1 MGRMRDIRIEHNMA
15 IEFVFSIL
23 RYVFSERL
31 ETDAQE
37 GNVTLNEEI
46 ARWLESVNKKMSP
59 FMRADMLLLFK
70 EFEPTPWTM
79 IKMIVSNNISGPKDF
94 MRLFETTD
102 PEEFIQSCFTYK
114 QAEAEIDYDTDDEEL
129 FDHLKEIM
137 EEDKARLFIQF
148 RKHPKEI
155 KRRLETVLRVFY
167 EDFFQEYEDKIRE
180 IMELK
185 VKEHN
190 ERFVS
195 DREGFL
201 QTIGY
206 GDYGSIL
213 QSDAMVKVYVCYIF
227 EYLFAYCSFDKG
239 NVVIITYGYGYAK
252 KFDEKVL
259 RENITSLYKALADDR
274 RLEILRL
281 IGKRKWYSNELAKHF
296 KLSPATMSYHMDI
309 LISTGIVTHE
319 AGEQNRL
326 FYKMNK
332 EKLREL
338 FEIALKDLLGE

>member
-1 MGRMRDIRIEHNMA
+1 MRDIRIEHNMA

-31 ETDAQE
+31 EPDAQE
-37 GNVTLNEEI
+37 CNVILNEEI
-46 ARWLESVNKKMSP
+46 SRWIESVDKKISP
-59 FMRADMLLLFK
+59 FMKADMLLLFK
-70 EFEPTPWTM
+70 EFEPTPWAM
-79 IKMIVSNNISGPKDF
+79 IKMIVTNNMS
-94 MRLFETTD
+94 D
-102 PEEFIQSCFTYK
+102 PEELIGFFERTSPEEFMLSCFKYK
-114 QAEAEIDYDTDDEEL
+114 EAEAEIDYDTDDEEL
-129 FDHLKEIM
+129 YDQLKAIM

-155 KRRLETVLRVFY
+155 KRRLETVLHVFY
-167 EDFFQEYEDKIRE
+167 EEFFAEYEDKIRE

-190 ERFVS
+190 ERFIS
-195 DREGFL
+195 EPGGFL
-201 QTIGY
+201 QVIGY

-213 QSDAMVKVYVCYIF
+213 ESDASVKIYVCYVF
-227 EYLFAYCSFDKG
+227 EYLFAYCNFDKG
-239 NVVIITYGYGYAK
+239 NLVIITYGYGYAK

-259 RENITSLYKALADDR
+259 RENTKSLYKALADDR

-281 IGKRKWYSNELAKHF
+281 IGKRKWYSNELARHF

-332 EKLREL
+332 EKLQEL
-338 FEIALKDLLGE
+338 FDIALKDLLGE